1 MKQCEFCDIPLSG
14 RTVLPEYMQDIPVE
28 SLCQNI
34 LYNGDY
40 FYVKPDISPVVE
52 DHLLI
57 IPKEHIFCINNIPSD
72 YIEEL
77 NDIKQRIIHYYHSK
91 KMNYIF
97 FEHGCCTEKEPGSS
111 CIHHAHL
118 HAIPITVEDEMRILK
133 QIISIVDLPNTTLQD
148 VSKITY
154 LFWESEATGKPF
166 YWIDD
171 VQRSQFFRIIIAD
184 IAGFPNR
191 ARWQNC
197 LVDEMERKRSEKW
210 LQKYK
215 DFSLG

>member
-57 IPKEHIFCINNIPSD
+57 IPKDHIFCINNIPSD

-77 NDIKQRIIHYYHSK
+77 NDIKQRIIRYYHSN

-97 FEHGCCTEKEPGSS
+97 FEHGCCSERNPGSS

-118 HAIPITVEDEMRILK
+118 HSIPITKENETNIIRRILN
-133 QIISIVDLPNTTLQD
+133 IIDLPNTKPQEITNL
-148 VSKITY
+148 TY
-154 LFWESEATGKPF
+154 LYLESENSNKPF

-184 IAGFPNR
+184 ITGHPNR

-197 LVDEMERKRSEKW
+197 LIDEAERKRSEKW
-210 LQKYK
+210 LQKFK
-215 DFSLG
+215 NFSLA